1 MDGEQTDIRA
11 SHAKGKGNQGIL
23 RHGYGFGLT
32 GGNW

>member
-11 SHAKGKGNQGIL
+11 SHAKGKQNQGIL
-23 RHGYGFGLT
+23 RHGYGFCLI